1 MEQLQSKVKDAKT
14 CPTRDN
20 PYFDM
25 CRIIGSPDMVT
36 ATYTFPE
43 YVDKKCDLPK
53 AHVSAIIPGCEFVD
67 LFIKEKISWLFFL
80 LIKCLQ
86 DKRKEKTSLLLPI
99 TLEYLK
105 DLVSKFNKEFS
116 EIDLPD
122 IAISKDEDLDD
133 KEFIQPKLTGTI

>member
-67 LFIKEKISWLFFL
+67 LFIKEKNSLTFLFINQMFAG
-80 LIKCLQ
+80 Q
-86 DKRKEKTSLLLPI
+86 EKRE
-99 TLEYLK
+99 
-105 DLVSKFNKEFS
+105 N
-116 EIDLPD
+116 
-122 IAISKDEDLDD
+122 
-133 KEFIQPKLTGTI
+133 FIVVTNNTRIFERSCFKI